1 MKPVAKY
8 NTCKGV
14 STALTVGTPIIT
26 LCSCSEFF
34 IHRSETAIS
43 AAGIFVIL
51 LTLLFFKDKIVEN
64 FKMPSA
70 FVVSLVVFLAVLIAE
85 SIITPLKYVSL
96 STLCACSVDE
106 LTFKRWYKN
115 VQNLLPE
122 DVKSYKFAGFVF
134 TTSENLLGGQN
145 E

>member
-85 SIITPLKYVSL
+85 SIIAPLKYVSL

-115 VQNLLPE
+115 GQNLMPE
-122 DVKSYKFAGFVF
+122 DTKNYKVAGFVF
-134 TTSENLLGGQN
+134 TTSENLLGGRN
-145 E
+145 